1 MSRFNQ
7 LSAALRA
14 ASSAFLFNPVGLVSQ
29 KPARVVTVLD
39 RRAGTRRTATALGLE
54 PRESPESRARQ
65 AAEAAGE
72 EAANAEGAAIYGAVG
87 GETMQPRV
95 PVPRFFSTGPKDF
108 GNRVRVSEA

>member
-1 MSRFNQ
+1 M
-7 LSAALRA
+7 
-14 ASSAFLFNPVGLVSQ
+14 
-29 KPARVVTVLD
+29 D

-95 PVPRFFSTGPKDF
+95 PVPRFFSIGPKDF